1 MILYISFV
9 VSILINVILV
19 WYGYKLIR
27 KFLGFSEN
35 IYFLME
41 DVDGFIVHLKAIY
54 ELETFYGDETL
65 QSLLLHSKRL
75 KEDIEE
81 FKGNYVLEIEEQEE
95 PIEYDKAEEEKSE
108 A

>member
-1 MILYISFV
+1 MD
-9 VSILINVILV
+9 
-19 WYGYKLIR
+19 
-27 KFLGFSEN
+27 
-35 IYFLME
+35 